1 MATTNLRRGRDPELH
16 ELVPSALAARYGGLP
31 GQLIGVLDET
41 SGSIIGARMLAGVAG
56 GTDAVLVT
64 VSADS
69 PLAYFVP
76 LVALPSYAIEISA
89 AVTLE
94 VPYEVSTL
102 VETDPFELAWA
113 RVPVVQIIDAST
125 GDNVTANYTVTL
137 PTESVADVLRKI
149 VLTPKDETVVT
160 ANVLVSLA

>member
-1 MATTNLRRGRDPELH
+1 
-16 ELVPSALAARYGGLP
+16 
-31 GQLIGVLDET
+31 
-41 SGSIIGARMLAGVAG
+41 MLAGVAG